1 MARRRFL
8 VTYDVADDK
17 RRGKVF
23 KALRDVG
30 DHVQF
35 SVFLCCLN
43 ERERVMLR
51 GRIDSLIDHRA
62 DQVMTVDL
70 GPAAHDP
77 DHCISTLGRAY
88 QPPGRLIV
96 V

>member
-8 VTYDVADDK
+8 VTYDISDD
-17 RRGKVF
+17 RRRDRVF

-43 ERERVMLR
+43 ERERVTLR
-51 GRIDSLIDHRA
+51 GRLDELIDHRE
-62 DQVMTVDL
+62 DQVLSVDL
-70 GPAAHDP
+70 GPATLDADR
-77 DHCISTLGRAY
+77 CISTLGRAY
-88 QPPGRLIV
+88 RPPGRVIV

>member
-30 DHVQF
+30 DHVQL

-43 ERERVMLR
+43 ERERVDLR
-51 GRIDSLIDHRA
+51 GRIDSLIDHHA

-70 GPAAHDP
+70 GPAANDP
-77 DHCISTLGRAY
+77 EQCISTLGRAY
-88 QPPGRLIV
+88 QPAGRTIV